1 MEGGGIP
8 GSLQATNS
16 DYTKSPV
23 VPKDCHLLI
32 PYAHCT
38 CASIHICHTHTH
50 THTIKDCKH
59 IGPVLDLSRGGVFN
73 KYPMS
78 FSFQV
83 SLENSS
89 SASLTCV
96 HTGTFGS
103 FRLSLRSQ
111 PRDVSSAGDV
121 FSLPGL
127 WEAPVEVQT
136 ELRATVW
143 RRFQNTRAPDHLGT
157 SKELQEA
164 GRCRLKS
171 GILPNR
177 LLRPLTSTL

>member
-1 MEGGGIP
+1 M
-8 GSLQATNS
+8 
-16 DYTKSPV
+16 
-23 VPKDCHLLI
+23 C
-32 PYAHCT
+32 
-38 CASIHICHTHTH
+38 IHTYMSHTRAH

-59 IGPVLDLSRGGVFN
+59 VGPVLDLSRGGVFN
-73 KYPMS
+73 KHPRS

-96 HTGTFGS
+96 HTGTFRS

-127 WEAPVEVQT
+127 WEAPVEVQA
-136 ELRATVW
+136 ELRATVR
-143 RRFQNTRAPDHLGT
+143 RRFQNTRAPDHPGT
-157 SKELQEA
+157 SEELQEA
-164 GRCRLKS
+164 GRWRLKP

-177 LLRPLTSTL
+177 LLRPLASTL